1 MQVKRIGCFHWQ
13 TDASDLI
20 LRTFILLEWR
30 LCTMDLRKGI
40 TDLAIRND
48 PARIRLTVRGRVQ
61 GVGFRPAIYRL
72 AREMELAGFVR
83 NTRRGVVIELE
94 GSIASIESFGDHLA
108 TALPPLAR
116 IDAVD
121 AAELDTFGTDGFTVE
136 SSEEPGHG
144 EALYPVDTATC
155 GDCLLEL
162 RDPADK
168 RYRYPFINCTNCGP
182 RFSLI
187 EGLPYD
193 RPLTTM
199 QDFEMDPFCRK
210 QYMDPADRR
219 FHAEPISCPDCG
231 PRLTL
236 LDARGKGIAGEP
248 LGVARRMIEDGAVM
262 AVKGL
267 GGYHLACLATE
278 SEVVERLRSRKGRP
292 AKPFALMFRDL
303 DAVERY
309 CRVDESERRLLLSP
323 ESPIVLLRRAG
334 GVDAAE
340 PRLPAA
346 VAPRNAY
353 IGAFLPYTPLHH
365 LLMEGF
371 KVLVMTSANFTDEP
385 LISDE
390 TELAGIL
397 GRIADA
403 ALVHNRRISHK
414 CDDSI
419 YFAPAGEAVPVRRA
433 RGFVPEPVTL
443 HHCGE
448 TPLLA
453 LGGQE
458 KGTFALGAEGKAFL
472 SPHLGDLGDLRSQ
485 TNYRRELDEFK
496 RLLAI
501 EPEVCIHDLH
511 PDYFT
516 SRLAAELAC
525 PVTLAV
531 QHHHAHAVSVM
542 AEYGL
547 DEPVIAVAFDGT
559 GFGSDGRLWGGEVL
573 LARYTDFRRLAYI
586 KYLPLPGGEAA
597 IREPWRMAL
606 MHLWNLHGD
615 HLLDRCGQAASIFE
629 GLPAAGVLALARR
642 GINAPLTSSIG
653 RLFDAVA
660 FLLGCGH
667 RVSYEAEAAVALEEL
682 AVRHGPTERCY
693 RFGMEEGDVIVIEPA
708 PVFEAIL
715 LDLGAGVPVPEIASA
730 FHNTV
735 AGMIVGLAG
744 RLARR
749 EACNGIVLSG
759 GVFQN
764 RFLLERLLG
773 DTQSGRERWYQHRL
787 VPPNDGGLSLG
798 QIQIGAARI
807 EKGLI

>member
-1 MQVKRIGCFHWQ
+1 
-13 TDASDLI
+13 
-20 LRTFILLEWR
+20 
-30 LCTMDLRKGI
+30 MDWKKGI

-94 GSIASIESFGDHLA
+94 GSIASIERFGENLA
-108 TALPPLAR
+108 TKLPPLAR
-116 IDAVD
+116 IDSVD
-121 AAELDTFGTDGFTVE
+121 AAELATSGTDGFTVE

-144 EALYPVDTATC
+144 EALYPVDTAVC
-155 GDCLLEL
+155 ADCLLEL
-162 RDPADK
+162 RDPDDK

-182 RFSLI
+182 RFTLI

-199 QDFEMDPFCRK
+199 REFEMDPFCRA
-210 QYMDPADRR
+210 QYLDPADRR

-231 PRLTL
+231 PRLIL
-236 LDARGKGIAGEP
+236 LDARGEGIPGEP
-248 LGVARRMIEDGAVM
+248 LSEARRMIEDGAIV

-278 SEVVERLRSRKGRP
+278 TEVVERLRRRKGRP
-292 AKPFALMFRDL
+292 AKPFAVMFRDL
-303 DAVERY
+303 DAIERY

-334 GVDAAE
+334 RTGATE
-340 PRLPAA
+340 PRLPVA

-353 IGAFLPYTPLHH
+353 IGVFLPYTPIHH
-365 LLMEGF
+365 MLMEGF
-371 KVLVMTSANFTDEP
+371 EVLVMTSANFTDEP

-390 TELAGIL
+390 TELTGIL

-419 YFAPAGEAVPVRRA
+419 YFVPAGEVVPIRRA

-443 HHCGE
+443 YRCGDA
-448 TPLLA
+448 PLLA

-458 KGTFALGAEGKAFL
+458 KGTFALGSEGKAFL
-472 SPHLGDLGDLRSQ
+472 SPHLGDLGDYRSQ
-485 TNYRRELDEFK
+485 ANYRRELDDFK

-501 EPEVCIHDLH
+501 EPEVCINDLH

-525 PVTLAV
+525 PVTVAV

-547 DEPVIAVAFDGT
+547 DEPVIGVTFDGT
-559 GFGSDGRLWGGEVL
+559 GFGSDGRLWGGEIL
-573 LARYTDFRRLAYI
+573 LARYADFRRLAHI

-615 HLLDRCGQAASIFE
+615 LLLDRCERAASMFE
-629 GLPAAGVLALARR
+629 GLPAAEVLALAQR

-660 FLLGCGH
+660 FVLGCGH

-693 RFGMEEGDVIVIEPA
+693 VFGMEEGDVVVIEPA

-715 LDLGAGVPVPEIASA
+715 QDLGAGVSASEIASA

-735 AGMIVGLAG
+735 ACLIVELAG
-744 RLARR
+744 KLARR
-749 EACNGIVLSG
+749 EACGEIVLSG

-764 RFLLERLLG
+764 RFLLERLVG
-773 DTQSGRERWYQHRL
+773 NARQEDCRWYQHRL
-787 VPPNDGGLSLG
+787 MPPNDGGLSLG
-798 QIQIGAARI
+798 QVQIGAARI